1 LPVADAPESPVE
13 LSLVIPVLNEEES
26 VVPLGERILEAL
38 EPIPGRH
45 EVLFVDD
52 GSTDSTPRRLREM
65 RDAAPS
71 VPIRILRLR
80 RNFGQTAALAAG
92 IERARGRVIVLLDG
106 DLQNDPKDIARL
118 LEKMRE
124 GYSVVCGWR
133 RKRQDRFFS
142 RKLPS
147 RIANWLVGRITGV
160 KIHDYGCTLKAID
173 AAVLKRIPLYS
184 DMHRFIPAVAT
195 ITGARVAEIEVTHH
209 PRRFGKSKYGINRTI
224 KVILDLMTIKM
235 IVSFVTRPAH
245 WFGVLSLP
253 FFFFGGAFLVGAFL
267 SGVYGTWTENAD
279 PSVVLPS
286 IAILLLALALHFLAS
301 GLLSELILKMGDYHP
316 RDAVTG
322 SYARLS
328 GGPAV
333 RGRS

>member
-1 LPVADAPESPVE
+1 M
-13 LSLVIPVLNEEES
+13 
-26 VVPLGERILEAL
+26 PLGDKIVAAL
-38 EPIPGRH
+38 EGIEGSH

-52 GSTDSTPRRLREM
+52 GSTDSTPARLREA
-65 RDAAPS
+65 RDRSPCI
-71 VPIRILRLR
+71 PIRILRLR

-106 DLQNDPKDIARL
+106 DLQNDPSDIGRL

-133 RKRQDRFFS
+133 KHRQDRFLS

-160 KIHDYGCTLKAID
+160 KIHDYGCTLKAIEG
-173 AAVLKRIPLYS
+173 AVLKRIPLYS

-224 KVILDLMTIKM
+224 KVLLDLMTIKM
-235 IVSFVTRPAH
+235 IVSFVTRPSH

-253 FFFFGGAFLVGAFL
+253 FIFLGSAFLLAAFL
-267 SGVYGTWTENAD
+267 GGVYRDPGTPIAPQD
-279 PSVVLPS
+279 YSIVLPS
-286 IAILLLALALHFLAS
+286 IAILLFALGFHLLAS

-316 RDAVTG
+316 RDVVTG
-322 SYARLS
+322 SYRRLAE
-328 GGPAV
+328 GT
-333 RGRS
+333 